1 MEAISLKKVSKL
13 RDTLEELSIEE
24 RIDKYQLKADRADVI
39 VPAMNIYIYIMEEL
53 KCSQMIV
60 PKIGLSDGMIYDM
73 YLRER

>member
-1 MEAISLKKVSKL
+1 MEAIPLKKVTKL
-13 RDTLEELSIEE
+13 RDTLEKLSLEE

-73 YLRER
+73 YLREK